1 MFGFVCKKIVF
12 CFCKKSNNVT
22 SANIPFSGRFLM
34 GKQRNRE
41 NYDLVRQAK
50 AGDGHAYDALM
61 EMYHDAVFNVIFR
74 MVRNKQEA
82 EDLTQETFIKA
93 YNSINSFNEAYA
105 FSTWLF
111 KIATNHC
118 IDFFRKRK
126 LVTHSLD
133 EPIKYKDDEIKQ
145 EYATDE
151 PTIDN
156 EMVAIEKS
164 RIIKEAINK
173 LPEKYRI
180 AIILR
185 HHEEK
190 SYDEIAQI
198 MNLPLGTVKA
208 RIFRAREMLKKYLKD
223 ALF

>member
-1 MFGFVCKKIVF
+1 MNQKAKR
-12 CFCKKSNNVT
+12 
-22 SANIPFSGRFLM
+22 AD
-34 GKQRNRE
+34 
-41 NYDLVRQAK
+41 YDLVRKAK
-50 AGDGHAYDALM
+50 AGDGRAYDTLV
-61 EMYHDAVFNVIFR
+61 EMYRDAVFNVIYR

-93 YNSINSFNEAYA
+93 YNSINSFNETYA

-133 EPIKYKDDEIKQ
+133 EPIKYKDEEIKH
-145 EYATDE
+145 EYPTEE
-151 PTIDN
+151 PTV
-156 EMVAIEKS
+156 EHKMVASEKS
-164 RIIKEAINK
+164 QIIHQAINK
-173 LPEKYRI
+173 LPEKYRM

-190 SYDEIAQI
+190 SYEEIAQI
-198 MNLPLGTVKA
+198 LDLPLGTVKA

-223 ALF
+223 TLF